1 MSKKGNLNI
10 IDEDGKVIGEDS
22 RENIHNKGLLHR
34 EVHVWFFTPK
44 GEIIFQHRSKNAD
57 TFPDLLDAT
66 VGGHVEINQNYEG
79 TALKE
84 IEEETDIKTTKNK
97 LIFIEYTRTKGFDPI
112 TNKTNNVLRAIYAY
126 CFEKDLKTLKLEQDR
141 GVGFE
146 AWSFERVFKM
156 SDQDRKKLIPGIIKE
171 PTLSIL
177 RKIQIISLRVKK
189 V

>member
-10 IDEDGKVIGEDS
+10 VDENGKIIGEDS

-66 VGGHVEINQNYEG
+66 VGGHVEINQNYED
-79 TALKE
+79 TAVKE
-84 IEEETDIKTTKNK
+84 IEEETGAKISVDK
-97 LIFIEYTRTKGFDPI
+97 LVLIEYTRTKGFDPV
-112 TNKTNNVLRAIYAY
+112 TNKTNNVLRAVYAY
-126 CFEKDLKTLKLEQDR
+126 CFDKNLKTLKLEQGK

-146 AWSFERVFKM
+146 AWLFERVFKL
-156 SDQDRKKLIPGIIKE
+156 SDEDRKKLIPEIVKE
-171 PTLSIL
+171 PTLNIL
-177 RKIQIISLRVKK
+177 RKIQIISSHAK
-189 V
+189 